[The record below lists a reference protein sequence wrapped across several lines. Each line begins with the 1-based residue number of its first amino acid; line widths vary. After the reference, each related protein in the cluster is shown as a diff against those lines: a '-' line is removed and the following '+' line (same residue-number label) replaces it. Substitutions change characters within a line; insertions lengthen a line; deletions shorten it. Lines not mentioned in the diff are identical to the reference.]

1 MQYKIYL
8 ASKSPRRQELLKLMN
23 LDFTLYLQDADESYP
38 DSLKTEEVAEFIANK
53 KLAEIEIPADGIV
66 LTADTIVVVDEEILG
81 KPKDEKD
88 AFLMLK
94 KLSGRMHKVITGV
107 CLKSIDKQVS
117 FSETTEV
124 YFRVLKDEEIKSY
137 VQQYKPLDKAGSY
150 GIQEW
155 IGITGIT
162 RINGSYT
169 NVVGLPSEK
178 VFAAIENF

>member
-1 MQYKIYL
+1 MKKIYL

-23 LDFTLYLQDADESYP
+23 IDFTLFLQDADESYP
-38 DSLKTEEVAEFIANK
+38 DTLKTEEVAEFIANK
-53 KLAEIEIPADGIV
+53 KLADLKIPEDGIV
-66 LTADTIVVVDEEILG
+66 LTADTIVVVDSEILG
-81 KPKDEKD
+81 KPKDEND

-94 KLSGRMHKVITGV
+94 KLSGRMHQVITGV
-107 CLKSIDKQVS
+107 CLKSIDKQIS

-124 YFRVLKDEEIKSY
+124 YFRALKDEEIKTY
-137 VQQYKPLDKAGSY
+137 VQQYQPMDKAGSY

-155 IGITGIT
+155 IGIAGIT

-178 VFAAIENF
+178 VFAALQNF

>member
-1 MQYKIYL
+1 MKKIYL

-23 LDFTLYLQDADESYP
+23 LDFTLFLQDADESYP
-38 DSLKTEEVAEFIANK
+38 DTLETEEVAEFIANK
-53 KLAEIEIPADGIV
+53 KLADLEIPEDGIV
-66 LTADTIVVVDEEILG
+66 LTADTIVVVDSEILG
-81 KPKDEKD
+81 KPNDEND

-107 CLKSIDKQVS
+107 CLKSIDQQIS

-124 YFRVLKDEEIKSY
+124 YFRVLQDEEIKNY
-137 VQQYKPLDKAGSY
+137 VQQYQPMDKAGSY

-155 IGITGIT
+155 IGIAGIT

-178 VFAAIENF
+178 VFAALQNF

>member
-1 MQYKIYL
+1 MQRKIYL

-23 LDFTLYLQDADESYP
+23 IDYTLFLQDADESYP
-38 DSLKTEEVAEFIANK
+38 DTLKTVEVAEFIANK
-53 KLAEIEIPADGIV
+53 KLANLEIPTDGIV
-66 LTADTIVVVDEEILG
+66 LTADTIVVVDDEILG
-81 KPKDEKD
+81 KPKDEED

-107 CLKSIDKQVS
+107 CLKSTDKQIS

-124 YFRVLKDEEIKSY
+124 YFRVLKDEEILSY
-137 VQQYKPLDKAGSY
+137 IKKYKPLDKAGSY

>member
-1 MQYKIYL
+1 MHKIYL

-23 LDFTLYLQDADESYP
+23 IDYTLFLQDADESYP
-38 DSLKTEEVAEFIANK
+38 DTLKTEEVAEFIANK
-53 KLAEIEIPADGIV
+53 KLADLEIPADGIV
-66 LTADTIVVVDEEILG
+66 LTADTIVVVDNEILG
-81 KPKDEKD
+81 KPQNEND

-107 CLKSIDKQVS
+107 CLKSANKQVS

-124 YFRVLKDEEIKSY
+124 YFRVLRDEEISSY
-137 VQQYKPLDKAGSY
+137 VRQYSPLDKAGSY

-178 VFAAIENF
+178 VYAALENF

>member
-1 MQYKIYL
+1 MKKIYL

-23 LDFTLYLQDADESYP
+23 LDFTLFLQDADESYP
-38 DSLKTEEVAEFIANK
+38 DTLETEEVAEFIANK
-53 KLAEIEIPADGIV
+53 KLADLEIPEDGIV
-66 LTADTIVVVDEEILG
+66 LTADTIVVVDSEILG
-81 KPKDEKD
+81 KPNNEND

-107 CLKSIDKQVS
+107 CLKSIDQQIS

-124 YFRVLKDEEIKSY
+124 YFRVLQDEEIKNY
-137 VQQYKPLDKAGSY
+137 VQQYQPMDKAGSY

-155 IGITGIT
+155 IGIAGIT

-178 VFAAIENF
+178 VFAALQNF